1 MTGLKRRKDSAIW
14 WTDMKNHKENLFLLY
29 FYKNWKPVALFC
41 LFVLCFTSVFSLSHH
56 PLDPILYSILLCS
69 YIAIIFFIV
78 DFLVFRKQYKM
89 LKNAEKTIMVQLDQL
104 PAPKNAIEQKYQE
117 LLRILYENKNEL
129 AVQAANKQKGLVDY
143 FTQWTH
149 QIKTPIAAMRLLLQS
164 EQEEQLAELELELI
178 KIEQYVEFVLQYLRL
193 ENMSNDLF
201 FRKYELDDVIK
212 QAIRKNAKMFI
223 RKKISLN
230 YSELN
235 CSVLTDEKWLLF
247 VIDQI
252 LSNALKYT
260 KEGQISIYSKNKRLI
275 IEDTGI
281 GIQSEDLPRVFE
293 KGFTGFNGRAFK
305 QSTGIGLYLC
315 KQILTK
321 LSHDITIESEVGKG
335 TKVIID
341 LETREIG
348 PE

>member
-1 MTGLKRRKDSAIW
+1 MNK
-14 WTDMKNHKENLFLLY
+14 HKENLFLLY
-29 FYKNWKPVALFC
+29 LHKNWKPIALFC
-41 LFVLCFTSVFSLSHH
+41 LFILCFTIVFSLSHH
-56 PLDPILYSILLCS
+56 PLDPILYSFLLCS
-69 YIAIIFFIV
+69 YIVLVFFVV
-78 DFLVFRKQYKM
+78 DFITFIKKYKK
-89 LKNAEKTIMVQLDQL
+89 LKNAEKTIMVQIDQL

-117 LLRILYENKNEL
+117 LLQILYKNKIEL
-129 AVQAANKQKGLVDY
+129 TVQADNKQKDLVDY

-164 EQEEQLAELELELI
+164 EQKEQTAELELELI

-193 ENMSNDLF
+193 ESMSNDLVF
-201 FRKYELDDVIK
+201 KKYELDDIIK

-230 YSELN
+230 YSDVNLT
-235 CSVLTDEKWLLF
+235 VLTDEKWLLF
-247 VIDQI
+247 VIEQI

-260 KEGQISIYSKNKRLI
+260 KEGSISIYRKNKRLI

-281 GIQSEDLPRVFE
+281 GIQAEDLPRVFE

-321 LSHDITIESEVGKG
+321 LSHDITIESEVGVG
-335 TKVIID
+335 TKVMID
-341 LETREIG
+341 LETKEIG
-348 PE
+348 VE